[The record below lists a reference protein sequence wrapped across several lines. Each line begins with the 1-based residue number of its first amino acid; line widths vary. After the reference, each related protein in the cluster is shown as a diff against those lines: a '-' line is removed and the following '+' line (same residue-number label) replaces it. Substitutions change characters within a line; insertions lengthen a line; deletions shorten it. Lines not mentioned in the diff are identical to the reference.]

1 MYYFPRCYQLDLPLS
16 ELKTVLE
23 ESSDNIIEFLKV
35 ISQENRLKIL
45 KHLIDGPKKFSSLLV
60 SIGISKTALANHL
73 KVLTDTGL
81 IEKLDRGRYHI
92 KPDAIKFIQSIIYIY
107 KESETGKALEREK
120 ALRREHLR
128 FYKEDKQKM
137 EEYILDKKPIY
148 QPAWI
153 SYLSA
158 VTGVLNYLGL
168 DCDIY
173 DVGGRT
179 GYAFIVHVSRGT
191 TCPSGPTAMADQTW
205 IDIHRA
211 TGNAFGYEFNVW
223 SDNRS
228 FPSQEGDLSEEDL
241 LRAKKFFNKVKEI
254 IKTKK
259 TPAIIWGIPIP
270 EYGIVYGIKGDSY
283 IVSTFRS
290 IHDPKSDSPI
300 KFTDLQAPGCLDL
313 LYFGKKKPLDIYKED
328 KESLER
334 AITLA
339 QGGKGI
345 ERENYI
351 AGPEAY
357 TEWARVLKNGN
368 IDDMNLHGNSY
379 VAECYH
385 EGKTIAKEYLKR
397 LAERYPSTPYKE
409 FMIKASTSFTEAEK
423 QLGEFCKL
431 FPFGKFKEIIL
442 TADNRAL
449 GAKILLT
456 AKKHEEDAIDYM
468 KQALKL
474 WNETT

>member
-1 MYYFPRCYQLDLPLS
+1 MDLSLD

-23 ESSDNIIEFLKV
+23 ESSDYIIEFLKA
-35 ISQENRLKIL
+35 ISQENRFKIL
-45 KHLIDGPKKFSSLLV
+45 KYLIDGPKKFSSLLV
-60 SIGISKTALANHL
+60 ATKISKTALANHL
-73 KVLTDTGL
+73 KVLIDTGL
-81 IEKLDRGRYHI
+81 IKKLDRGKYHI
-92 KPDAIKFIQSIIYIY
+92 KPDAIKFIQSTVYIY

-120 ALRREHLR
+120 MLRREHLR
-128 FYKEDKQKM
+128 FYKEERQQM

-158 VTGVLNYLGL
+158 VTGVLKCLGIE
-168 DCDIY
+168 CDVY

-205 IDIHRA
+205 IDIHKA

-228 FPSQEGDLSEEDL
+228 FPLQEGELSEEDL
-241 LRAKKFFNKVKEI
+241 LRAKHFFNKVKEI
-254 IKTKK
+254 VKIKK
-259 TPAIIWGIPIP
+259 TPVIIWGIPIP

-290 IHDPKSDSPI
+290 IHDSNSDSPI

-313 LYFGKKKPLDIYKED
+313 LFFGEKKPLEQYKED
-328 KESLER
+328 RESLER
-334 AITLA
+334 AIRLA
-339 QGGKGI
+339 QGGKDI

-357 TEWARVLKNGN
+357 TEWARVLKNGSKN
-368 IDDMNLHGNSY
+368 HINLHGNSY

-385 EGKTIAKEYLKR
+385 EGKVIAKEYLKR
-397 LAERYPSTPYKE
+397 LAKRYPSAPYKE
-409 FMIKASTSFTEAEK
+409 YLIKASTSFGEAEK
-423 QLGEFCKL
+423 QLGEFCKV
-431 FPFGKFKEIIL
+431 FPFVKFKEIIL

-449 GAKILLT
+449 GAELLLT
-456 AKKHEEDAIDYM
+456 AKKHEEHAIEYM
-468 KQALKL
+468 KQALQL
-474 WNETT
+474 WNETN